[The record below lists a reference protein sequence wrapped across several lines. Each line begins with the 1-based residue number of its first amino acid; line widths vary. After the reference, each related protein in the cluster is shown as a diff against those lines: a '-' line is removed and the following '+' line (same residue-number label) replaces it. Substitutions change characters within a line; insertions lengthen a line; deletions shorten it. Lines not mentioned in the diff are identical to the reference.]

1 MKTKPLFTAALLMA
15 TLLIGSTA
23 MAKVDRSQ
31 VALGGIPMAAPMS
44 YVRSIYGEP
53 DRTESKHAYKTTVY
67 DYYYGKGVHIYSMG
81 TDRANVINVTANNG
95 WTTPAGVAVGMSETV
110 LTDVYGKADYIEY
123 YKGTTLYE
131 YQLAPYSG
139 PPIMIFGVENGKITS
154 ISVGNAG

>member
-1 MKTKPLFTAALLMA
+1 MKTKPLFTATLLMA

-31 VALGGIPMAAPMS
+31 VALGGIPMGAPMS

-67 DYYYGKGVHIYSMG
+67 DYYYGNGVHIYSMG

-95 WTTPAGVAVGMSETV
+95 WATPAGVTVGMDESIITQI
-110 LTDVYGKADYIEY
+110 YGPADHTRKSGSKTY
-123 YKGTTLYE
+123 YE
-131 YQLAPYSG
+131 YQPAPHGG
-139 PPIMIFGVENGKITS
+139 PAIMIFGVKNGKITS